1 MELTTMETTNKK
13 SFWSRPEGTTGMITL
28 ALGGVGLY
36 FAVPF
41 LLVFF
46 TSLVALVGQVIA
58 LVALCSVLAAF
69 LFIVT
74 NKKVQTLVSYMFKSV
89 MRKIT
94 GAFVEIDPIGIML
107 SYIETLKGKREV
119 MGAAKTKLQGQITV
133 LKNKMKKYSDDYNQA
148 MNIVKIA
155 KEQGKDAVFAV
166 QSRQAGRLEKV
177 NKEKYGP
184 LLLQME
190 MHLRV
195 LSKYYEVTGTVIDDL
210 TNEVA
215 VKKDE
220 REMILSSYSAMSA
233 AKKIINGGTDEKEL
247 FDQAMEFVVEDFG
260 MKMGE
265 IDSFIESSQAFVEG
279 LDLQNDV
286 YQADA
291 LQKLKAWESKSSS
304 LLLSPM
310 EKQLLIENKTNDN
323 VIDVMTTPVDFR
335 QLIARK

>member
-1 MELTTMETTNKK
+1 MELIENKQK
-13 SFWSRPEGTTGMITL
+13 SFWERKEGTTGMVFL
-28 ALGGVGLY
+28 ALGAVGLA
-36 FAVPF
+36 FAAPAI
-41 LLVFF
+41 LVFF
-46 TSLVALVGQVIA
+46 TTMVAILGQAIA
-58 LVALCSVLAAF
+58 LTALCTILAGM
-69 LFIVT
+69 LFVIT

-89 MRKIT
+89 MRKFT
-94 GAFVEIDPIGIML
+94 GWFVEIDPIGIML
-107 SYIETLKGKREV
+107 SYIDSLIEKREV
-119 MGAAKTKLQGQITV
+119 MESAKIKLQGQITV
-133 LKNKMKKYSDDYNQA
+133 LQNKMKKYSADYDQA
-148 MNIVKIA
+148 MRTLQVA

-184 LLLQME
+184 LLLQMQ

-195 LSKYYEVTGTVIDDL
+195 LNKYFEVTGTVIDDL
-210 TNEVA
+210 KNEVA

-233 AKKIINGGTDEKEL
+233 AKKIINGGTDEREL

-265 IDSFIESSQAFVEG
+265 IDSFIESSQGFVEG

-286 YQADA
+286 FKADA
-291 LQKLKAWESKSSS
+291 LEKLKLWENKSNSI
-304 LLLSPM
+304 LLSPN
-310 EKQLLIENKTNDN
+310 EKQMLIENTSTN
-323 VIDVMTTPVDFR
+323 VYEVPTTVDFR